1 MYADRIV
8 TTEKVYDKQEVKLI
22 ACTNER
28 SYLET
33 NVGKNKLLYVKKE
46 ELLKAARK
54 R

>member
-1 MYADRIV
+1 M
-8 TTEKVYDKQEVKLI
+8 TTEKVYEKQEEKLI

-33 NVGKNKLLYVKKE
+33 NVGKRKLLYIKKE